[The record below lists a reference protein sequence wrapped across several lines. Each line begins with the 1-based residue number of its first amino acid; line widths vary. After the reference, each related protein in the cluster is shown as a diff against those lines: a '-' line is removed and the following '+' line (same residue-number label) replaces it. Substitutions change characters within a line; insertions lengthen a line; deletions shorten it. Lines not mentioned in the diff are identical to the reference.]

1 MSAANWTSLV
11 IAIVACLGA
20 LTAYLK
26 AHTTKQALDTHIQ
39 TASGSPKH
47 AEDT

>member
-1 MSAANWTSLV
+1 MSAGNWTSLV

-26 AHTTKQALDTHIQ
+26 AHTTKQALDDHVESAAATKG
-39 TASGSPKH
+39 T
-47 AEDT
+47 